1 MEAQENIKNMKI
13 IDRIRE
19 VQRLHRLNERYPE
32 YIIMTRKEYEELID
46 DLIDDKTLSCLKAT
60 DIPKI
65 MGMQIILDEK
75 KIIRLTDDNN

>member
-75 KIIRLTDDNN
+75 KIIRLTDGNN

>member
-1 MEAQENIKNMKI
+1 MKI

-19 VQRLHRLNERYPE
+19 VQRLHRLNGIYPE

-75 KIIRLTDDNN
+75 KIIRLTDG